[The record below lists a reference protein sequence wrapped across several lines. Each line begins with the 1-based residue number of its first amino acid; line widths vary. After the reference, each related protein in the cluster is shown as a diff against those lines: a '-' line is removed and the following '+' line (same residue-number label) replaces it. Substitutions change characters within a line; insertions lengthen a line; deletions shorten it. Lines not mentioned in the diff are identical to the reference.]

1 MKSAAF
7 LLSLPVACV
16 LAVGLASPAQ
26 SASPGRERDVERGA
40 RLAHQVCSA
49 CHVVAADQQFP
60 PLLKQRVP
68 SFAEIASRPE
78 TSEASLTHFITST
91 HWDMHTF
98 PMSMP
103 SPQLSK
109 SDTRAVARYILSL
122 RR

>member
-7 LLSLPVACV
+7 LLVLPVSCV
-16 LAVGLASPAQ
+16 IGIGLSPRAQ
-26 SASPGRERDVERGA
+26 AASPGREQDVERGS
-40 RLAHQVCSA
+40 RLAHQICSA

-78 TSEASLTHFITST
+78 TTEASLTHFITST